1 MTKKY
6 MTKWKGLVIVR
17 ITLGWFILPKVIG
30 FIDSPLNPI
39 IWTTNS
45 SPSEKFLKN
54 FHKQGPPLRRLG
66 YVYAV
71 LSKALP
77 RKSFCL
83 KILLA
88 MLKMTRF
95 LKIFHYHGP
104 KFEKKF

>member
-1 MTKKY
+1 M
-6 MTKWKGLVIVR
+6 
-17 ITLGWFILPKVIG
+17 
-30 FIDSPLNPI
+30 
-39 IWTTNS
+39 
-45 SPSEKFLKN
+45 
-54 FHKQGPPLRRLG
+54 RRLG

-71 LSKALP
+71 CSKALP

-104 KFEKKF
+104 KFEKKKFDLNSATSGAGLAEAIFSCFEASANPAPRVVEFKSIFFFKFWSMAMEIFQKSSHFKHCK

>member
-1 MTKKY
+1 MIQPTVPWAPDSLILTTK
-6 MTKWKGLVIVR
+6 
-17 ITLGWFILPKVIG
+17 
-30 FIDSPLNPI
+30 
-39 IWTTNS
+39 S
-45 SPSEKFLKN
+45 SPSEKKLKI
-54 FHKQGPPLRRLG
+54 FHFKGPPLRHLC

-95 LKIFHYHGP
+95 LKNFHYHGP
-104 KFEKKF
+104 KFEIKF